1 MLDIRSHRSFKS
13 RLRLAEKVIGHADLT
28 DGDTS
33 QVIDLFDLPAGAQ
46 VIGRRVLLATAF
58 SGGGNTALSV
68 DVGTTGDPDA
78 LIDGADLFTAAVD
91 GEASSVPAGIAPNK
105 SFDAATTIKGTFV
118 CVTGILSGFDAGSC
132 TIQLLY
138 AVPDE
143 T

>member
-1 MLDIRSHRSFKS
+1 MLEIRSHRAFNA

-46 VIGRRVLLATAF
+46 VLGRRVLLAAF

-68 DVGTTGDPDA
+68 DVGTPGDPDA
-78 LIDGADLFTAAVD
+78 LIDGADLFAAAVD
-91 GEASSVPAGIAPNK
+91 GEASSVPSGIAPNK
-105 SFDAATTIKGTFV
+105 SFAAATTIKGTFV
-118 CVTGILSGFDAGSC
+118 CVAGILSDFTAGEC
-132 TIQLLY
+132 TSQILY